1 MTDTRSLS
9 VIDETDRGLPKY
21 ESPKITPMTNEEVL
35 RAFQL
40 TAAQIGAAATWW
52 SASCSA
58 C

>member
-1 MTDTRSLS
+1 MSDTVSR
-9 VIDETDRGLPKY
+9 IETTEIAPALPKY
-21 ESPKITPMTNEEVL
+21 ESPRIAVLSDEEVL

>member
-1 MTDTRSLS
+1 MPNTTTNTPVYERPTITIMTD
-9 VIDETDRGLPKY
+9 
-21 ESPKITPMTNEEVL
+21 EEVL